1 MSASLTLLYDAVDD
15 LLPNN
20 PDMASI
26 PQAGSEKWRTHQL
39 AKFSEQRIAELTSI
53 NQSLSTLGN
62 CIRALLQTGRT
73 HVPYRDSKLTR
84 LLQDSLGGNT
94 RTGFIVTMSASVL
107 ALEETI
113 STLQF
118 ADRAKQVAVHAMVNE
133 TLDDSSLLR
142 RWVTYSCGEGVTVS
156 YSRLHCLFSW
166 RSCEKEESYT

>member
-1 MSASLTLLYDAVDD
+1 MHQSH
-15 LLPNN
+15 
-20 PDMASI
+20 

-62 CIRALLQTGRT
+62 CIRALLQPGRT

-142 RWVTYSCGEGVTVS
+142 RWVTILAGKG
-156 YSRLHCLFSW
+156 SRSAIVHCIVIIAW
-166 RSCEKEESYT
+166 RSCEKYRREESCT